1 MKMKK
6 IYLFVLLFSS
16 FICAEVYEDAED
28 GKTNGWIVSSGATV
42 SNVIDDETESRV
54 IKLSSSS
61 YKYYQMKS
69 LDDSATTIKWDIK
82 ANSGFI
88 VYIHVTTTEGNR
100 LFYYTISNRDK
111 GVTGSGIHH
120 GLNQE
125 ITDGTWNTIERD
137 LESELQESE
146 PDNSIIKIN
155 SFKIRSTGDIFLD
168 NIESDGTFSTPTP
181 TPTHTPTQTC
191 IVIKDAEDG
200 ATSGWIVSSGARV
213 SNVVDADTD
222 SKVIKLS
229 SSSYKYYQ
237 IKNLNNSATKIKWD
251 IKAGS
256 AFIVYILV
264 ETTEG
269 NRLFYYTI
277 SSRAKGVTSS
287 GIHHGLNQEVTDGT
301 WHTIERDLESELQE
315 FEPDNSILK
324 ITSFKIRL
332 TGDVFVD
339 NIIGCDGNDDITPT
353 PTPTE
358 ISTPTP
364 TPTETSTP
372 IIIPP
377 VPSTRGV
384 NSVFD
389 LSNKLSDRNP
399 TFEEPFVGS
408 YARSTEH
415 IYHTD
420 VSHTDDGSGSVELR
434 GHGWGKGLRTKPFFC
449 EAHKKYLLSAYIK
462 IKNLD
467 LGQNLFFTIPNIE
480 GGGIYW
486 NVSKED
492 SWEEILFQFIPK
504 NTGICELYIMTN
516 NRSFSTTKNS
526 NGVPNKVMSS
536 GSNLDRRAK
545 IFIDDLKIVQSNKII
560 PRERRSAKKVFD
572 SSYIHIDGLGNFT
585 VKEEN
590 GWKSIFPKMIYRNSG
605 VKDGDMVQY
614 RPYAEYGFNGIMD
627 IRRKNQ
633 VVYGLSV
640 GLKYFGILAS
650 NEISELEDGEAFPR
664 DTKELIDYVNND
676 IGKPYTLLFYN
687 HDNENS
693 ALQDYDW
700 HKKLTAFVNRHDK
713 DLFNSLKRARPI
725 YYLNGHAGVARAC
738 NNNNR
743 VQMDITGSYVADKVS
758 LKTYIPQPHETLG
771 ILDKGQNQ
779 IVPVTMIQLQ
789 SYLNEKLIPSLFY
802 GIIQGGKG
810 VSIWRDGGS
819 QSKFQ
824 NTPWANHIKSIFT
837 KLDQML
843 PIIREA
849 HWTNW
854 SADVTDKG
862 AMVNIGTRNHN
873 GKGYLILSSHSS
885 TDEYV
890 TINLNGI
897 EASSVEDYFTHQKI
911 ADVVNDE
918 FSITMGHD
926 HNGYLV
932 LKLN

>member
-1 MKMKK
+1 MKTKK
-6 IYLFVLLFSS
+6 IYLLVVFFSS

-28 GKTNGWIVSSGATV
+28 GKTNGWIASLGATV
-42 SNVIDDETESRV
+42 SNVTDDETE
-54 IKLSSSS
+54 
-61 YKYYQMKS
+61 
-69 LDDSATTIKWDIK
+69 
-82 ANSGFI
+82 
-88 VYIHVTTTEGNR
+88 
-100 LFYYTISNRDK
+100 
-111 GVTGSGIHH
+111 
-120 GLNQE
+120 
-125 ITDGTWNTIERD
+125 
-137 LESELQESE
+137 
-146 PDNSIIKIN
+146 
-155 SFKIRSTGDIFLD
+155 
-168 NIESDGTFSTPTP
+168 
-181 TPTHTPTQTC
+181 
-191 IVIKDAEDG
+191 
-200 ATSGWIVSSGARV
+200 
-213 SNVVDADTD
+213 

-229 SSSYKYYQ
+229 SSSYKYYKM
-237 IKNLNNSATKIKWD
+237 KNLDDSATKIKWD
-251 IKAGS
+251 IKADSG
-256 AFIVYILV
+256 FIVYIYTM
-264 ETTEG
+264 TTEG
-269 NRLFYYTI
+269 VRLFYYSI
-277 SSRAKGVTSS
+277 SSRDYGLTGS
-287 GIHHGLNQEVTDGT
+287 GIHNGLKQEARDGT
-301 WHTIERDLESELQE
+301 WHTIERDLEAELSK
-315 FEPDNSILK
+315 FEPDNTIIK
-324 ITSFKIRL
+324 ITSFKIRSR
-332 TGDVFVD
+332 GDIFVD
-339 NIIGCDGNDDITPT
+339 NITGYNNISI

-358 ISTPTP
+358 TPTP
-364 TPTETSTP
+364 TPTETPTPTPTETPTHTPTETPTPTPTETP
-372 IIIPP
+372 IPTPTETPIPTPTETLIPIIPP
-377 VPSTRGV
+377 APSTRGL

-389 LSNKLSDRNP
+389 LPNRLSERNP

-415 IYHTD
+415 IYHAD

-434 GHGWGKGLRTKPFFC
+434 GHGWGKGLRTKPFSC

-462 IKNLD
+462 IKNLN

-504 NTGICELYIMTN
+504 KTGICELYIMTN

-526 NGVPNKVMSS
+526 NGVPNKVISS

-560 PRERRSAKKVFD
+560 PRERRSSKKVFD
-572 SSYIHIDGLGNFT
+572 SSSIHIDGLGNFS
-585 VKEEN
+585 VKEEA

-605 VKDGDMVQY
+605 IQDGDMLQY

-640 GLKYFGILAS
+640 GLKYFGVIAS
-650 NEISELEDGEAFPR
+650 NEVTELEDGEAFPR

-700 HKKLTAFVNRHDK
+700 HKKLTTFINRYDK
-713 DLFNSLKRARPI
+713 DLFDSLKRARPI
-725 YYLNGHAGVARAC
+725 YYLNGHAGVARAS

-743 VQMDITGSYVADKVS
+743 VEMDITGSYVADKVS
-758 LKTYIPQPHETLG
+758 QKKYIPRPHETLG

-779 IVPVTMIQLQ
+779 IAPVTMIQLQ

-849 HWTNW
+849 HWTNDW
-854 SADVTDKG
+854 SADITDKG

-885 TDEYV
+885 TDEQV

-897 EASSVEDYFTHQKI
+897 EASSVEDYFTHQKV
-911 ADVVNDE
+911 ADVVNGK

-926 HNGYLV
+926 HNGYMV